1 MKADAEVVMGLRTA
15 RFAPDHVSIMLDR
28 LLYPLGFQKSIREI
42 CFGVR
47 IAGLHFERLC
57 KMADGQIGVAVFQ
70 VGRADLKIRVRI
82 VWMSGKHNLEL
93 RDRLIKP
100 VILEQKLSHSE
111 MSDVVLA
118 GDGECSVPKSLG
130 VVPVRS
136 LDPGP
141 PGKQDNNNRPGNAEN
156 FTAPLQRPCKIDHC
170 PRRSDA

>member
-1 MKADAEVVMGLRTA
+1 
-15 RFAPDHVSIMLDR
+15 
-28 LLYPLGFQKSIREI
+28 
-42 CFGVR
+42 
-47 IAGLHFERLC
+47 
-57 KMADGQIGVAVFQ
+57 
-70 VGRADLKIRVRI
+70 KIRVRI

-93 RDRLIKP
+93 RDRLIEP

-156 FTAPLQRPCKIDHC
+156 FTAQLKPPCKIDHC
-170 PRRSDA
+170 PRRSDVESDLWQVTVAIRVRLAPHLNQPDHRQEHQHIPEPAGD